1 MQDSCLY
8 FKNCKKYNE
17 GNCPIKIGAE
27 DGFCVRKFKIE
38 KLKDYALLTEKQRER
53 VTLRLDRSGVDRK
66 AYNRLKVIEE
76 NICNFVDKGK
86 NLYLYSSK
94 CGVGKTL
101 WSLRLLNT
109 YLETIWYKS
118 DLTCRGLFISV
129 PNLLITT
136 KENFSNRQEN
146 VEHVKKYI
154 FDADLVVWDDIS
166 TKGFTEFETE
176 TIFNYIDGR
185 LQNGKSNIYT
195 SNVIGDDLRASLG
208 DRLFSRIE
216 TASEVVV
223 FNGLDKRG
231 VDV

>member
-1 MQDSCLY
+1 M
-8 FKNCKKYNE
+8 
-17 GNCPIKIGAE
+17 
-27 DGFCVRKFKIE
+27 
-38 KLKDYALLTEKQRER
+38 
-53 VTLRLDRSGVDRK
+53 
-66 AYNRLKVIEE
+66 
-76 NICNFVDKGK
+76 
-86 NLYLYSSK
+86 
-94 CGVGKTL
+94 
-101 WSLRLLNT
+101 
-109 YLETIWYKS
+109 ETIWYKS

>member
-1 MQDSCLY
+1 M
-8 FKNCKKYNE
+8 
-17 GNCPIKIGAE
+17 
-27 DGFCVRKFKIE
+27 
-38 KLKDYALLTEKQRER
+38 
-53 VTLRLDRSGVDRK
+53 
-66 AYNRLKVIEE
+66 
-76 NICNFVDKGK
+76 
-86 NLYLYSSK
+86 
-94 CGVGKTL
+94 
-101 WSLRLLNT
+101 
-109 YLETIWYKS
+109 
-118 DLTCRGLFISV
+118 TCHGLFISV
-129 PNLLITT
+129 PNLLIAT

-216 TASEVVV
+216 NASEVVV